1 MATVSYFKLLALNG
15 VLEIFLS
22 TVHHLNLTVGM
33 ARATSLVIAVRA
45 VITIPIV
52 LWLVP
57 IHGNPT
63 AAAAALARSCLTAPL
78 NVCVVGRAIKFGARD
93 RRHNM
98 AACNEMSDNYL
109 CALRDHD
116 HMDSSHRA
124 FGRASHLV
132 VLASFSVTTYIVS
145 AWVLWRLSKDTEC
158 GEAWIPENIDGLRRG
173 MITHLR
179 TNHQ

>member
-1 MATVSYFKLLALNG
+1 MLCERWMATVSYFKLLALNG

-78 NVCVVGRAIKFGARD
+78 NVCVVGRAIKFGARAIAGITW
-93 RRHNM
+93 RPVMR
-98 AACNEMSDNYL
+98 CL
-109 CALRDHD
+109 IIFALFAI
-116 HMDSSHRA
+116 MIIWTVLHRA
-124 FGRASHLV
+124 VGRASHLV
-132 VLASFSVTTYIVS
+132 VLASFSVTTYIVF
-145 AWVLWRLSKDTEC
+145 AWVLWRLSKRHGMRRSLDT
-158 GEAWIPENIDGLRRG
+158 GKYRWA
-173 MITHLR
+173 
-179 TNHQ
+179 

>member
-63 AAAAALARSCLTAPL
+63 AAATALARSCLTAPL

-116 HMDSSHRA
+116 HMDSSA
-124 FGRASHLV
+124 QGIWSS
-132 VLASFSVTTYIVS
+132 LASRSLSIVQRYDIHC
-145 AWVLWRLSKDTEC
+145 VRLGAMAIVERHGMRRSLDT
-158 GEAWIPENIDGLRRG
+158 GKYRWA
-173 MITHLR
+173 
-179 TNHQ
+179 